1 MYFIPY
7 PYVAYYSPQWLGYHA
22 QAPPLPY
29 QDPFPPVNTKRLHSS
44 AERFQKI
51 MEEAGLLI
59 DKLVS
64 TPAFAKEL
72 MDAAQ
77 QSNQEKVDALITSAG
92 ITIKVKTIYNP
103 TGIQFEFDHSEG
115 GAGCCKL
122 NMNLLW

>member
-1 MYFIPY
+1 MDFILY
-7 PYVAYYSPQWLGYHA
+7 PYIAYYDPRWLSYHA
-22 QAPPLPY
+22 QASPLPY
-29 QDPFPPVNTKRLHSS
+29 QDPFPPVDTKRLHSS
-44 AERFQKI
+44 AKRFQKI
-51 MEEAGLLI
+51 MVEARLLI

-72 MDAAQ
+72 MEAAQ

-92 ITIKVKTIYNP
+92 ITIQVKAIYNP